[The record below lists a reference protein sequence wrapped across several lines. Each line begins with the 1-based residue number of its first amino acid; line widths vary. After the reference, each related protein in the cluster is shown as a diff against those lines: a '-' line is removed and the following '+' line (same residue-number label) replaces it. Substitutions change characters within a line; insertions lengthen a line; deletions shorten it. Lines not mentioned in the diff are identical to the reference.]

1 MAANTNTVTLS
12 TNLNVDPYYDDF
24 DETKNYHRV
33 LYRPGLAVQGRELT
47 QTQSILQNQI
57 DRFAE
62 SIYNEGSVIKGC
74 DYKIESVSFVRLR
87 DRSANTSLVVAANF
101 EDLQVRGATS
111 NVLAVVLDSAD
122 GSEAADPNYKTLF
135 VKYIDTGGANTSG
148 NVVFTSSEV
157 INSTTGGYSANVI
170 SSGSS
175 TGYGSRITFSEG
187 IIFAKDHFVRVPEQS
202 IVLSKYSRSGSY
214 FVGYNVTESIVD
226 YTSDDTLLDPANG
239 SYNYTAP
246 GANRLKLTATL
257 TKYPITGNTSSNF
270 VKLVEIRGGIPVKN
284 TPKPDYSI
292 VNETV
297 ARRHYDTSGSFI
309 VQGMSIRLNEHLNQA
324 NNFGKYT
331 AANGG
336 VATKLVVD
344 MEPGRAYVKGNEIE
358 TLASIPVNIAKA
370 TDTESLEQVNVTPN
384 YGNYIT
390 VHEVAG
396 VWDVNT
402 HKTVSIRNQFS
413 NTISN
418 DTFSSDTSLAGV
430 EIGTARVRA
439 VEHVSGTKGSASAR
453 YKLYLYDIN
462 MTGGPFTTA
471 RSIHVDNSSDSQAN
485 AVADIITTSG
495 VASIS
500 ETDFNKALFPL
511 PVSDVKTLRDTGGN
525 VDTNFKFI
533 KNFDVT
539 IATDGT
545 FSIATGSADERY
557 TFSGVA
563 SDTIATTNF
572 HVVLNGTAAS
582 SGTVDTGS
590 INSGANTITGL
601 TNADTKFNVGDKI
614 VISSQTMTVSS
625 VASTTINTIE
635 NASGTYT
642 TQAITKKF
650 YPGHVI
656 DMAGVGGDGS
666 DRQINATSQTS
677 ATFDIQETL
686 GATVSATV
694 VAELS
699 KVDGREITKAYNSGR
714 YVQITVNQSDGTANT
729 TGPWNLGLSDVHKI
743 LSVRKNTGN
752 TTFTTATEG
761 VDVTSD
767 FLLDDGQTDNMYKHG
782 SLKLAPNKT
791 ASAGD
796 VYLVKLNYF
805 THDTSQGIGYFSVDS
820 YPIDDTNVANT
831 TAISTQEIPLY
842 RSKTTGLT
850 YDLRNMID
858 IRPRIADTATNTTAV
873 GSASV
878 NPATST
884 TISTVAN
891 GLRYLAPNE
900 TLTAD
905 LDYYLPRRDVV
916 SLSAKG
922 ALKVT
927 SGASSIAPQY
937 PEPPDDHLVLAKLDI
952 APYPS
957 LSTRVAQ
964 QYNRFDQACTLSPA
978 RTERYTMA
986 DIGKIR
992 DRLDRV
998 EYFTRLSFLENEA
1011 ANLKFA
1017 ANTGIDRF
1025 KNGAIV
1031 DSFSGHNIGNVLNPD
1046 YKISIDKVRGEMRPP
1061 FSIAN
1066 INLDYKPANS
1076 SNVYIGPPDARI
1088 TVSGTDT
1095 FTVGE
1100 TVTAG
1105 AASGNV
1111 IYQVGRRVYLQ
1122 GVQGTF
1128 SSSSTATGADSSSTG
1143 TISSVY
1149 TPGTGKLISPKYA
1162 HKKVIEQ
1169 KYASTSRNAAGL
1181 FWNFLAKVTL
1191 NPDHDFWVDTVHAPD
1206 LQVNFDHTN
1215 DNIAGG
1221 AASWTTDWGNWTDNT
1236 GAGASWSETSDPTD
1250 FRPQILSN
1258 TPVGGPD
1265 APIGRIVNVQ
1275 EVGQSVTNTFQRQTR
1290 SGIRT
1295 SLVPTTTTER
1305 LGPKVINTS
1314 IIPFMRSR
1322 VIQVEG
1328 RGFRPNARLYA
1339 FFDGVDVSS
1348 YITPTNSSW
1357 VATGS
1362 EGDNIVS
1369 DANGDLYCRFRIPN
1383 DNSIRFRTGTKR
1395 LRFSDNPTN
1404 AQGAGLVTT
1413 SGEATYAARGTT
1425 QTVQDTIVSTRH
1437 YQVVQ
1442 ETVYDYQTITSST
1455 TNEVR
1460 GVVHTVGLQTNL
1472 VDQDNYVK
1480 VHDLTGNP
1488 DYQNYRNE
1496 WTIDEPREATDA
1508 EEEKYWEWVDEGF
1521 GDWQFS
1527 NCGDDPI
1534 AQTFT
1539 VGGFDQVTSTTGV
1552 YLTKIDLF
1560 FATKDTSRPVFVEIR
1575 EVDGTTSLVTNRI
1588 IPFSAVTLE
1597 ADDINTSTD
1606 SSAPTPVYF
1615 TTPVF
1620 LTSNKDYAICIRPGA
1635 SNPNVSLFVSRLG
1648 GTDLITGDRINK
1660 QPYVGILFASS
1671 NDKVWQ
1677 PVQDEDLKFNLYV
1690 ANFAIN
1696 QTGTAVFKNPSIDFM
1711 QITGSNTFD
1720 VIGEAIH
1727 GQTTITTIN
1736 TGMSVNTDYVL
1747 VGNTSGANG
1756 LVVSQSSNTIVVK
1769 DVSTGSKFTAGER
1782 VNVVI
1787 NGVKQEPHTTIHTST
1802 YASGNVAYF
1811 DNINYANTRLH
1822 IDNVSGSFANGEQL
1836 KGQTSGKTTSITK
1849 LENIEIDVARLNTAI
1864 LKFEQS
1870 SMSSSGRFNIN
1881 EFSRDTQFRSLD
1893 MNSNISYKTPKY
1905 LLSKTLESNIGNTK
1919 SGEVKFTLST
1929 SNPSIAPVIDIE
1941 KTNLTMINNRINND
1955 VTNENNASGGNALA
1969 RYITRTMTLEDGQDA
1984 EDLRVKLSA
1993 YKPIG
1998 TEIRVYYKILNKD
2011 DSDEFADRA
2020 WTLMEQTTVASVYSS
2035 EKNEYDFK
2043 TLNYEVPSA
2052 NLSGSSNEIQY
2063 TNSQGVTYTGY
2074 KYLAIKIVLTSTTSG
2089 VVPKVTEMMAIALQ
2103 A

>member
-33 LYRPGLAVQGRELT
+33 LYRPGLAVQGRELI

-62 SIYNEGSVIKGC
+62 SIYIEGSVIKGS
-74 DYKIESVSFVRLR
+74 DYKTEPVSFVRLQ
-87 DRSANTSLVVAANF
+87 DRSANSSLVVAANF
-101 EDLQVRGATS
+101 KDLQVRGATS
-111 NVLAVVLDSAD
+111 NVLAVVLDTAD
-122 GSEAADPNYKTLF
+122 GSEAADPDMKTLF
-135 VKYIDTGGANTSG
+135 VKYIDTGGANTTG
-148 NVVFTSSEV
+148 NVTFSSSEV
-157 INSTTGGYSANVI
+157 INSTTGGFSANVI
-170 SSGSS
+170 TTTSS
-175 TGYGSRITFSEG
+175 TGHGSRMIVSEG
-187 IIFAKDHFVRVPEQS
+187 IIFAKDHFIRVPEQS
-202 IVLSKYSRSGSY
+202 IVLSKYNRSGSY

-257 TKYPITGNTSSNF
+257 AKYPINGDTSSNF

-284 TPKPDYSI
+284 EPKPNYST
-292 VNETV
+292 VNETL
-297 ARRHYDTSGSFI
+297 ARRHFDTAGSFV
-309 VQGMSIRLNEHLNQA
+309 VQGMSLRLNEHLNQA

-331 AANGG
+331 SGNGG
-336 VATKLVVD
+336 VSTKLVVE

-358 TLASIPVNIAKA
+358 TLASIPVNVLKA

-384 YGNYIT
+384 YGNYVTI
-390 VHEVAG
+390 HEASG

-402 HKTVSIRNQFS
+402 HKVVSIRNEFS
-413 NTISN
+413 NTISA
-418 DTFSSDTSLAGV
+418 DTFSSSTSLAGA

-439 VEHVSGTKGSASAR
+439 VEHISGTKGSASAR
-453 YKLYLYDIN
+453 YKLYLYDVN

-471 RSIHVDNSSDSQAN
+471 RSIHVDNSSASQAN
-485 AVADIITTSG
+485 AVADIINSAG
-495 VASIS
+495 VASIT

-511 PVSDVKTLRDTGGN
+511 PVSDVKTLRDDGGN
-525 VDTNFKFI
+525 VDTNFKFL

-539 IATDGT
+539 IATDGA
-545 FSIATGSADERY
+545 FSIATGSPDERY

-563 SDTIATTNF
+563 SDTIAGTNF

-590 INSGANTITGL
+590 IGSGANTITGL

-625 VASTTINTIE
+625 VASSTISTVE
-635 NASGTYT
+635 NASGAYT
-642 TQAITKKF
+642 TQAIIKKF
-650 YPGHVI
+650 FPGQVI

-666 DRQINATSQTS
+666 DRQINAVSQTS
-677 ATFDIQETL
+677 ATFNIHESL

-699 KVDGREITKAYNSGR
+699 KADGQEITKAYNSGR
-714 YVQITVNQSDGTANT
+714 FVQLTVNQSDGSNNT

-743 LSVRKNTGN
+743 QSVRKKTGN
-752 TTFTTATEG
+752 SAFTTATEG
-761 VDVTSD
+761 EDVTAD
-767 FLLDDGQTDNMYKHG
+767 FLLGSGQTDNLYKHG

-796 VYLVKLNYF
+796 VYLVKMDFF
-805 THDTSQGIGYFSVDS
+805 THVTSQGIGYFSVDS
-820 YPIDDTNVANT
+820 YPIDDSNVANT
-831 TAISTQEIPLY
+831 TAITTQEIPLY
-842 RSKTTGLT
+842 RSKTTGET
-850 YDLRNMID
+850 YDLRNTID
-858 IRPRIADTATNTTAV
+858 IRPRITDTATNTTAV

-884 TISTVAN
+884 TIDTVAN

-905 LDYYLPRRDVV
+905 LDFYLPRRDVV
-916 SLSAKG
+916 SLSSKG
-922 ALKVT
+922 ALKIT
-927 SGASSIAPQY
+927 SGGSSITPEY
-937 PEPPDDHLVLAKLDI
+937 PAPPDDHLVLAKLDVS
-952 APYPS
+952 PYPS

-964 QYNRFDQACTLSPA
+964 QYNRFDQACTLAPA

-1017 ANTGIDRF
+1017 SNTGIDRF

-1031 DSFSGHNIGNVLNPD
+1031 DSFSGHNIGNVLDPD
-1046 YKISIDKVRGEMRPP
+1046 YKVSIDKNRGELRPP
-1061 FSIAN
+1061 FSTTN
-1066 INLDYKPANS
+1066 INLDYKSANS
-1076 SNVYIGPPDARI
+1076 SNVYIGPPDARL
-1088 TVSGTDT
+1088 TVGGTDT

-1100 TVTAG
+1100 TITAG

-1128 SSSSTATGADSSSTG
+1128 ASSSTATGADSSSTG

-1149 TPGTGKLISPKYA
+1149 TPATGKLITLKYA
-1162 HKKVIEQ
+1162 HKKVVEQ

-1191 NPDHDFWVDTVHAPD
+1191 NPDHDFWVDTVNSPD
-1206 LQVNFDHTN
+1206 LQINFDHTN
-1215 DNIAGG
+1215 DNIA
-1221 AASWTTDWGNWTDNT
+1221 AMADSWTTDWGNWTDST

-1250 FRPQILSN
+1250 FKPQILSN
-1258 TPVGGPD
+1258 TPVGD
-1265 APIGRIVNVQ
+1265 AQGSLGRVLNVAQ
-1275 EVGQSVTNTFQRQTR
+1275 IGQSVTNTFQKQTR

-1295 SLVPTTTTER
+1295 SAVPTTTTER

-1328 RGFRPNARLYA
+1328 RGFRPNARIYA
-1339 FFDGVDVSS
+1339 FFDGVAVSS
-1348 YITPTNSSW
+1348 YITPTNSSY
-1357 VATGS
+1357 VATGT
-1362 EGDNIVS
+1362 EGANIVTNA
-1369 DANGDLYCRFRIPN
+1369 DGDLYCKFRIPN
-1383 DNSIRFRTGTKR
+1383 DDSIRFRTGTKR
-1395 LRFSDNPTN
+1395 LRFSDSPTN
-1404 AQGAGLVTT
+1404 EHGSGLVTT

-1425 QTVQDTIVSTRH
+1425 ETVQDTIISTRS
-1437 YQVVQ
+1437 YEIVQ
-1442 ETVYDYQTITSST
+1442 ESVYDYQTITSST
-1455 TNEVR
+1455 TNEVK
-1460 GVVHTVGLQTNL
+1460 GITHTVGLQPIN
-1472 VDQDNYVK
+1472 VDGDNYVQI
-1480 VHDLTGNP
+1480 HDLTGNP
-1488 DYQNYRNE
+1488 DYGNYKNE
-1496 WTIDEPREATDA
+1496 WTNAQPTTPTEG
-1508 EEEKYWEWVDEGF
+1508 EEEIYWNWADNGF
-1521 GDWQFS
+1521 GDWQVS

-1539 VGGFDQVTSTTGV
+1539 VGNYDQITSTTGV

-1560 FATKDTSRPVFVEIR
+1560 FATKDATRPVFVEIR
-1575 EVDGTTSLVTNRI
+1575 EVDGSTAAITNRI
-1588 IPFSAVTLE
+1588 VPFSRITLE

-1606 SSAPTPVYF
+1606 SSAQTPVYF
-1615 TTPVF
+1615 PSPVF
-1620 LTSNKDYAICIRPGA
+1620 LTGNKEYAICIKPGA
-1635 SNPNVSLFVSRLG
+1635 SNPNVSVFVSRLG
-1648 GTDLITGDRINK
+1648 GTDLLTGDRINK
-1660 QPYVGILFASS
+1660 QPYVGMLFASS
-1671 NDKVWQ
+1671 NDKVYQ
-1677 PVQDEDLKFNLYV
+1677 PIQEEDLKFNLYV

-1696 QTGTAVFKNPSIDFM
+1696 QTGTAIFKNEDIDFM
-1711 QITGSNTFD
+1711 QITGTNTFNI
-1720 VIGEAIH
+1720 IGEAVH
-1727 GQTTITTIN
+1727 GQTTITTID
-1736 TGMSVNTDYVL
+1736 TGMSVNADFVL

-1756 LVVSQSSNTIVVK
+1756 LIISQTSNTIVVK
-1769 DVSTGSKFTAGER
+1769 DVSTSAQFAANER

-1802 YASGNVAYF
+1802 FASGNVAYYDRNNF
-1811 DNINYANTRLH
+1811 ANTKLH
-1822 IDNVSGSFANGEQL
+1822 LDNVSGSFANGEQL
-1836 KGQTSGKTTSITK
+1836 KAQTSGSTTSITK
-1849 LENIEIDVARLNTAI
+1849 LENIEIDVSRLNTAT
-1864 LKFEQS
+1864 LNFEQS
-1870 SMSSSGRFNIN
+1870 SMSSSARFNIN

-1893 MNSNISYKTPKY
+1893 KNTNISFKTPKF

-1919 SGEVKFTLST
+1919 SGEIKFTMST
-1929 SNPSIAPVIDIE
+1929 SNPAIAPVIDLE
-1941 KTNLTMINNRINND
+1941 KTNLTMVNNRVNND
-1955 VTNENNASGGNALA
+1955 AGNETNASGGNALA

-2011 DSDEFADRA
+2011 DSDEFADRS
-2020 WTLMEQTTVASVYSS
+2020 WRSMDQTTVTSVYSS

-2043 TLNYEVPSA
+2043 NFNYEVPSA
-2052 NLSGSSNEIQY
+2052 DLSGSSKEIQY
-2063 TNSQGVTYTGY
+2063 TNSQGVTFTGY
-2074 KYLAIKIVLTSTTSG
+2074 KYVAIKIVLTSSTSG